1 MEKINNYA
9 HLPTLSLS
17 SNWYNFTVDE
27 LTAKAVLIIKQFND
41 NCTHTLKF
49 LSLSRDG
56 NILVAFITT
65 PQASVRGSLLLDL
78 EIDFK
83 AKLDI
88 GVVVWHES
96 LGDKNSL
103 RKFRGIE
110 VKNGIVD

>member
-1 MEKINNYA
+1 LNLVLELNFLKI
-9 HLPTLSLS
+9 
-17 SNWYNFTVDE
+17 
-27 LTAKAVLIIKQFND
+27 LIIDQFND
-41 NCTHTLKF
+41 NCTHKIRF

-56 NILVAFITT
+56 DILVAFIAT
-65 PQASVRGSLLLDL
+65 PKASVRGSLLLDL
-78 EIDFK
+78 EIDLK

-110 VKNGIVD
+110 VKNGIVN